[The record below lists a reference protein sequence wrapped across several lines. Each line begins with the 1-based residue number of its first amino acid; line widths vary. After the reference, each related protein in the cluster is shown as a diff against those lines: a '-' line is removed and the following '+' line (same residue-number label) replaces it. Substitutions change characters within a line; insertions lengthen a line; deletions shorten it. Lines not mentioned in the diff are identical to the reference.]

1 MKSRG
6 AAVTLAVVLAVAATG
21 AIYLYVQGVRGA
33 QAAESTHMVTV
44 IVPKQEIAAQ
54 TDLDGLIAHESF
66 TTLRIPS
73 DAVVDGAVTDLSQLK
88 GQTTRYPILAG
99 EQITVARLQGSTLLK
114 TGPLGL
120 HPGYEAITL
129 SFDLPQVVD
138 GVIQA
143 GDHVTMYASF
153 SDVSVL
159 TNNLK
164 DLIAGKGTPTKLEL
178 GGITATVV
186 PDVRILM
193 VAGLAPGNGIT
204 GGGGGNGGVR
214 VTFELTP
221 SDAVNVLQANSGGS
235 LWLALLPP
243 DQKGEPL
250 APVNLF
256 NVLSRRRL
264 S

>member
-33 QAAESTHMVTV
+33 
-44 IVPKQEIAAQ
+44 
-54 TDLDGLIAHESF
+54 
-66 TTLRIPS
+66 
-73 DAVVDGAVTDLSQLK
+73 
-88 GQTTRYPILAG
+88 
-99 EQITVARLQGSTLLK
+99 
-114 TGPLGL
+114 
-120 HPGYEAITL
+120 
-129 SFDLPQVVD
+129 
-138 GVIQA
+138 QA

-221 SDAVNVLQANSGGS
+221 SDA
-235 LWLALLPP
+235 
-243 DQKGEPL
+243 
-250 APVNLF
+250 
-256 NVLSRRRL
+256 
-264 S
+264 